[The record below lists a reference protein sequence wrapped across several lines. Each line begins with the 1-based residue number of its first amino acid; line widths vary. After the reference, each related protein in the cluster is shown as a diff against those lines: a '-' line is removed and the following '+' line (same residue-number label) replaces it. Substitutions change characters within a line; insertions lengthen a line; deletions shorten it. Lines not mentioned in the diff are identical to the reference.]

1 MVRYIGLPN
10 RNKGAPLVL
19 PGGPGGLTTH
29 VMSDVT
35 QLMSA
40 TPGAASTL
48 LHDVRQQT

>member
-35 QLMSA
+35 QLISA
-40 TPGAASTL
+40 TPGADAML
-48 LHDVRQQT
+48 RYVFRQQT